1 MLPKE
6 IPKRLCLDLIV
17 ARAVYDHHHGTIFN
31 GWEPASDEFMT
42 YQEEIERLNEFKK
55 GRDYEQEQ
63 IDTARTLG
71 EGE

>member
-1 MLPKE
+1 
-6 IPKRLCLDLIV
+6 
-17 ARAVYDHHHGTIFN
+17 VYDHHHGTVFN
-31 GWEPASDEFMT
+31 GWEPASEEFLT